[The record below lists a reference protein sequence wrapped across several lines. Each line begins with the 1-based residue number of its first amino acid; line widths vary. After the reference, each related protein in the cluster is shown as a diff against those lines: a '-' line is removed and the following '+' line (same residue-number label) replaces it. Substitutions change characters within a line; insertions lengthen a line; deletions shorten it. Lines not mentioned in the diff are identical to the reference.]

1 MQIEMQNAEAL
12 TREQIAE
19 FLKGS
24 EGIAF
29 AGADR
34 AAIYQWTEQLLVA
47 QEYAGKG
54 KKERGAIRKYASK
67 VTGLSLPQ
75 ITRLIRSYRATGTVA
90 LRPSRRRRFPG
101 QYTEPD
107 VQLLAAVDN
116 AHERLSGPATKC
128 ILKRE
133 YQEYGKAEFARLS
146 KISVSHIYNLRASPK
161 YRRVAA
167 NFEPTRPSAV
177 SIGERRRPEPLGR
190 PGFLRIDTV
199 HQGDWDGEKGVYHI
213 NAVDAV
219 TQWEIV
225 GCTPR
230 INAENLKPVLEAML
244 HQFPFP
250 ILGAHFD
257 NGSEYINYTLEE
269 MMKAMMVEFT
279 KSRACRSQDN
289 ALVEGKNGA
298 IIRKLMGYGHIPAEH
313 AETLHKFYTAQ
324 LNPYL
329 NFHRPSGF
337 ATVSLDARG
346 KRERKYKATDYAT
359 PHQKLKSLPKA
370 ADYLKPGI
378 SMETLDRK
386 AAAMSDTDFAKK
398 MGAAKS
404 RVLRRCKI
412 ESPHPPRIA

>member
-1 MQIEMQNAEAL
+1 MFASGAAPEYHFSRVDHESELSNKMILKRDLIPTQGDPENGTGGAGMHKRLNAD
-12 TREQIAE
+12 RDAE
-19 FLKGS
+19 RRD
-24 EGIAF
+24 
-29 AGADR
+29 ADR
-34 AAIYQWTEQLLVA
+34 ATDRRVSEGQRGNRICRSGRAGIYQWTEQLLVA

-54 KKERGAIRKYASK
+54 KRERGAIRRYASK

-75 ITRLIRSYRATGTVA
+75 ITRLIRSYRATGTVV
-90 LRPSRRRRFPG
+90 LMPSRRRRFPG
-101 QYTEPD
+101 KYPAQD

-133 YQEYGKAEFARLS
+133 YKEYGKVEFARLS
-146 KISVSHIYNLRASPK
+146 EISVSHIYNLRASAK

-167 NFEPTRPSAV
+167 NFEATRPSPV
-177 SIGERRRPEPLGR
+177 SIGERRRPAPLGR

-199 HQGDWDGEKGVYHI
+199 HQGDWGGEKGVYHI

-257 NGSEYINYTLEE
+257 NGSEYINYSLEE
-269 MMKAMMVEFT
+269 MMKAMIVEFT

-298 IIRKLMGYGHIPAEH
+298 ISE
-313 AETLHKFYTAQ
+313 
-324 LNPYL
+324 
-329 NFHRPSGF
+329 S
-337 ATVSLDARG
+337 SLDT
-346 KRERKYKATDYAT
+346 ATYR
-359 PHQKLKSLPKA
+359 PNM
-370 ADYLKPGI
+370 PG
-378 SMETLDRK
+378 
-386 AAAMSDTDFAKK
+386 
-398 MGAAKS
+398 
-404 RVLRRCKI
+404 RCM
-412 ESPHPPRIA
+412 HFMPRI

>member
-1 MQIEMQNAEAL
+1 MQNAEAL
-12 TREQIAE
+12 TGQQIAE

-29 AGADR
+29 CGADR
-34 AAIYQWTEQLLVA
+34 ASIYQWTEELLVA
-47 QEYAGKG
+47 QEYGCKG
-54 KKERGAIRKYASK
+54 KKERGAIRRYACK

-75 ITRLIRSYRATGTVA
+75 MTRLIRSYRATGTIAV
-90 LRPSRRRRFPG
+90 RKSRRRRFPG
-101 QYTEPD
+101 KYTEGD
-107 VQLLAAVDN
+107 VRLLAEVDN

-128 ILKRE
+128 ILRRE
-133 YQEYGKAEFARLS
+133 HEEYGKAEYARLAG
-146 KISVSHIYNLRASPK
+146 ISVAHIYNLRASPK

-167 NFEPTRPSAV
+167 NFEPTRPSPV

-199 HQGDWDGEKGVYHI
+199 HQGDWDGEKGIYHI

-219 TQWEIV
+219 TQFEVV
-225 GCTPR
+225 GCAPR

-257 NGSEYINYTLEE
+257 NGSEYINYSMDE

-313 AETLHKFYTAQ
+313 AGKVHAFYAAH

-329 NFHRPSGF
+329 NFHRPCGF

-346 KRERKYKATDYAT
+346 KRERTYKTGDYAT
-359 PHQKLKSLPKA
+359 PHQKLRMLPGVETK
-370 ADYLKPGI
+370 LKPGI
-378 SMETLDRK
+378 SIEALDRK
-386 AAAMSDTDFAKK
+386 AAEMSDTEFARR
-398 MGAAKS
+398 MGAAKIKM
-404 RVLRRCKI
+404 LRTCRI
-412 ESPHPPRIA
+412 ESPSAPRIL

>member
-12 TREQIAE
+12 TGRQIEE

-47 QEYAGKG
+47 QEYASKG
-54 KKERGAIRKYASK
+54 KKARGAIRKYASR

-75 ITRLIRSYRATGTVA
+75 ITRLIRGYRATGTVA

-101 QYTEPD
+101 RYTDRD
-107 VQLLAAVDN
+107 VQLPAAVDN

-128 ILKRE
+128 ILNRE
-133 YQEYGKAEFARLS
+133 YKQYGKAEFARLS
-146 KISVSHIYNLRASPK
+146 EISVSHIYNLRTSSK
-161 YRRVAA
+161 YRRAVAT
-167 NFEPTRPSAV
+167 FEPTRPSPV

-219 TQWEIV
+219 TQWEAV
-225 GCTPR
+225 GCTAR
-230 INAENLKPVLEAML
+230 INAENLKPVLEAIL

-257 NGSEYINYTLEE
+257 NGSEYINYSMEE
-269 MMKAMMVEFT
+269 MMKALMVEFT

-298 IIRKLMGYGHIPAEH
+298 IIRKLIGYGHIPAEH
-313 AETLHKFYTAQ
+313 AGKVHSFYAAH

-329 NFHRPSGF
+329 NFHRPCGF

-346 KRERKYKATDYAT
+346 KRERTYKAGDYAT
-359 PHQKLKSLPKA
+359 PYQKLRMLP
-370 ADYLKPGI
+370 DVETRLKPGI
-378 SMETLDRK
+378 SLEALDRK
-386 AAAMSDTDFAKK
+386 AAEMSDTEFARR
-398 MGAAKS
+398 MGAAKI
-404 RVLRRCKI
+404 RMLRACRI
-412 ESPHPPRIA
+412 ESPCVPTIL

>member
-1 MQIEMQNAEAL
+1 MQIEMQNAEGL
-12 TREQIAE
+12 SGQQIEE

-29 AGADR
+29 CGAAR
-34 AAIYQWTEQLLVA
+34 ASIYKWTEELLVA
-47 QEYAGKG
+47 QEYGCKG
-54 KKERGAIRKYASK
+54 KKERGAIRKYACK

-75 ITRLIRSYRATGTVA
+75 MTRLIRSYRATGRVA
-90 LRPSRRRRFPG
+90 LQPSRRRRFPG
-101 QYTEPD
+101 KYTDGD
-107 VQLLAAVDN
+107 VRLLAEVDN

-133 YQEYGKAEFARLS
+133 YQDYGKPGFARLS
-146 KISVSHIYNLRASPK
+146 EISVSHIYNLRASLK

-167 NFEPTRPSAV
+167 NFEPTRPSPV
-177 SIGERRRPEPLGR
+177 SIGERRKPEPLGR

-219 TQWEIV
+219 TQWEVV
-225 GCTPR
+225 GCTAR
-230 INAENLKPVLEAML
+230 INAENLKPVLEAIL

-257 NGSEYINYTLEE
+257 NGSEYINYSVDG

-289 ALVEGKNGA
+289 AMVEGKNGA
-298 IIRKLMGYGHIPAEH
+298 IIRKLIGYGHIPAEH
-313 AETLHKFYTAQ
+313 AGKVHAFYAAH

-329 NFHRPSGF
+329 NFHRPCGF
-337 ATVSLDARG
+337 ATVRVDARG
-346 KRERKYKATDYAT
+346 KRERAYKTGDYAT
-359 PHQKLKSLPKA
+359 PHQKLRMLPGLETK
-370 ADYLKPGI
+370 LKPGI
-378 SMETLDRK
+378 SLEALDQK
-386 AAAMSDTDFAKK
+386 AAEMSDTDFARR
-398 MGAAKS
+398 MGAAKIKM
-404 RVLRRCKI
+404 LRACRT
-412 ESPHPPRIA
+412 ESPRAPRTL